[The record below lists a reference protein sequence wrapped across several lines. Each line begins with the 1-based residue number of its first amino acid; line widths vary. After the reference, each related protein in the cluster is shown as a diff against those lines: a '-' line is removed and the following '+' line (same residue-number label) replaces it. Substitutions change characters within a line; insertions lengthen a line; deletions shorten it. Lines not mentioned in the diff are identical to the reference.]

1 MTVKNSTRYIVVI
14 ITIFYLNILQFSH
27 AQNTSVEL
35 GRINI
40 ELSGIVTTSTCGVL
54 SSEQDKYIQLGSVAS
69 KDLPNVGSQS
79 KPTPIHFEMSNCP
92 PNGSVTITFD
102 GPRSTEN
109 AELLALDSLA
119 NKAENIAI
127 EIRDQ
132 DKKRLAL
139 GKKSEAFS
147 TDINGH
153 VSALFYANY
162 IVTKAQ
168 ALAGIANASAQFS
181 VQYD

>member
-1 MTVKNSTRYIVVI
+1 MQNRARYIAAA
-14 ITIFYLNILQFSH
+14 TLLCCLNIHQITH
-27 AQNTSVEL
+27 AQNSNVEL
-35 GRINI
+35 GRVNI
-40 ELSGIVTTSTCGVL
+40 ELSGIVTTATCGVL

-69 KDLPNVGSQS
+69 KDLPNIGSQS

-92 PNGSVTITFD
+92 PNGSVTITFE
-102 GPRSTEN
+102 GPRNTEN
-109 AELLALDSLA
+109 AELLALDALA

-132 DKKRLAL
+132 DKKRLPL

-147 TDINGH
+147 TDINGN

-168 ALAGIANASAQFS
+168 ALAGIANANAQFS
-181 VQYD
+181 IQYD